1 MFSISMGLVVTCKQK
16 YQCVE
21 SLAVRNK
28 RYLSDGDEPL
38 LVDKFANNNYF
49 YAALHTGVI
58 PGVAHEDDK

>member
-1 MFSISMGLVVTCKQK
+1 MGLVVTCKQK

-28 RYLSDGDEPL
+28 RYLADGDEPL

-49 YAALHTGVI
+49 YAALHKGGI